1 MAVSVGPA
9 APSLLA
15 ERLPEL
21 RAALETYRASARK
34 EIAAGERELATPAVP
49 EDDGIGHGA
58 AADLYD
64 REIRLADITRF
75 KRELSEI
82 EAALGRM
89 RAGVYGFCIDCGRP
103 IPLDRLVARPQAPRD
118 LDCARHSE
126 REVIA

>member
-1 MAVSVGPA
+1 MAVSVGH

-21 RAALETYRASARK
+21 RRVLETYRASARR
-34 EIAAGERELATPAVP
+34 EIAAGERELARPAVP
-49 EDDGIGHGA
+49 EDEGIAHGA

-64 REIRLADITRF
+64 RELRLTDISRF
-75 KRELSEI
+75 KRELYEI

-89 RAGVYGFCIDCGRP
+89 GAGVYGFCVDCGRP

-118 LDCARHSE
+118 LDCARHTE
-126 REVIA
+126 REVAL